1 MDEKADSERSVTGD
15 ACVSALIRAGFKVR
29 HRGNGL
35 ALLARAGN
43 IVMVPDVGVLEPYML
58 RAILRSAGVSQT
70 ELDLHLANVPSRS
83 GFFLKTPADATVT
96 SSLSTPPF
104 TKRRST

>member
-29 HRGNGL
+29 HRGSGL
-35 ALLARAGN
+35 VLLARSGN
-43 IVMVPDVGVLEPYML
+43 IVMVPDVGVLESYML

-83 GFFLKTPADATVT
+83 GFFSKTPADESPISAVAAIP
-96 SSLSTPPF
+96 LA
-104 TKRRST
+104 KRRST

>member
-35 ALLARAGN
+35 VLLARSGN

-70 ELDLHLANVPSRS
+70 ELDLHLASVPSRS
-83 GFFLKTPADATVT
+83 GFFLKTPADA
-96 SSLSTPPF
+96 SPISGIPIA
-104 TKRRST
+104 KRRST